1 MRTLAIIVVNMLTL
15 SVQAQIEKNL
25 WHWQSIDSMQVI
37 CQYEFTHLN
46 FLFPNERRELKED
59 CILQIGRRLSK
70 FYSLKSWKLDS
81 LTSQQNGAQEIQRRK
96 IKALSAPS
104 KGRAQ
109 YDQMWQSTFPSY
121 GQRHIVYKNY
131 PEDVITIQDAMGQN
145 YFMYEDTLNN
155 QAWQLEEE
163 TQNIIGF
170 HCQKAVCE
178 WRGRSYTAWFTEEIP
193 MSDGP
198 YKFCGLPGLIVQVYD
213 KNREYEWTLLGVQRV
228 QNKEIYLSAPVNYD
242 ADKSYEPYD
251 RRELLRKMNKSYM
264 GIAKKLNADDIML
277 GKEPHISSIRD
288 LIELDYK

>member
-1 MRTLAIIVVNMLTL
+1 
-15 SVQAQIEKNL
+15 
-25 WHWQSIDSMQVI
+25 
-37 CQYEFTHLN
+37 
-46 FLFPNERRELKED
+46 
-59 CILQIGRRLSK
+59 
-70 FYSLKSWKLDS
+70 
-81 LTSQQNGAQEIQRRK
+81 
-96 IKALSAPS
+96 
-104 KGRAQ
+104 
-109 YDQMWQSTFPSY
+109 MWQSTFPSY

-145 YFMYEDTLNN
+145 YYMYEDTLNN
-155 QAWQLEEE
+155 QAWHLEEE
-163 TQNIIGF
+163 TQTIIGF

-251 RRELLRKMNKSYM
+251 RRELLRKMNKSNM